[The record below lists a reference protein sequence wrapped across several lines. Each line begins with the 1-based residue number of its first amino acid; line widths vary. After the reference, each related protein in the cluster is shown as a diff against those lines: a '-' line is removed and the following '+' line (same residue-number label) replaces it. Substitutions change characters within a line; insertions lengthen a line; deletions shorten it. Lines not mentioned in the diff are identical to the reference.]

1 MPHSR
6 PPFHTAEALDAL
18 GWDKTALSS
27 KARGCSQQ
35 AETACG
41 GLVVWRSCLSRPFA
55 GTSAMQDDMMG
66 FDLSSIEEMDPSLA
80 DGFHI
85 IYSREVGQS
94 VFFPLFVPCNV
105 SFTSFLLQSCL
116 I

>member
-1 MPHSR
+1 MCVCVRVFVCGLKVVIEKEMQNTSV
-6 PPFHTAEALDAL
+6 D
-18 GWDKTALSS
+18 
-27 KARGCSQQ
+27 
-35 AETACG
+35 ET
-41 GLVVWRSCLSRPFA
+41 SIM
-55 GTSAMQDDMMG
+55 AMD
-66 FDLSSIEEMDPSLA
+66 FTSIEEMDPSLA
-80 DGFHI
+80 YGFHI